1 VNLNVITGGGGR
13 VATVTP
19 PATEPTGEQ
28 PRSPQVNAS
37 NIAERLIA
45 IVAIMAAIYFAKQ
58 VFITLIAAI
67 LIAFLLEPLVGGLE
81 RYRVPRPLGSAIA
94 LLCLLGLLYLASYF
108 FYLRAQEFAEQLPQ
122 YSQKLRDSVLK
133 FRKQA
138 LEVQKTA
145 KAIIPETPAEK
156 GVVTVRQADS
166 LTADGGAKLTET
178 AVAISFVPFLVYFM
192 LTWQQHVRTAAV
204 KLFPQPHRT
213 TAYVAI
219 SRVSQM
225 LRGFLAGNV
234 VVGLLMSVLSALGFW
249 WFNIPYFYFIGIIS
263 GFLSLVPYLGVVLA
277 MLPPIAAGIGIL
289 KPAELPLVGALVLLI
304 HLFGLNF
311 LYPKVLGP
319 RMQLNPLVVTVA
331 LLFWGFLWGAPGLL
345 LAIPLTAALK
355 ITCDHVPALHP
366 LGELLGEG
374 RNS

>member
-1 VNLNVITGGGGR
+1 
-13 VATVTP
+13 
-19 PATEPTGEQ
+19 
-28 PRSPQVNAS
+28 
-37 NIAERLIA
+37 
-45 IVAIMAAIYFAKQ
+45 
-58 VFITLIAAI
+58 
-67 LIAFLLEPLVGGLE
+67 
-81 RYRVPRPLGSAIA
+81 
-94 LLCLLGLLYLASYF
+94 
-108 FYLRAQEFAEQLPQ
+108 
-122 YSQKLRDSVLK
+122 VLK